1 MTEFRLNDTIVFL
14 KQNEEP
20 LLGSI
25 SFKKPA
31 SPHSI
36 ITINGIGKTVHV
48 PLNQI
53 KLALFKLS
61 SQVWGM
67 IWKNKMYFDLDKSEF
82 NYWNETTS
90 KIASHEL
97 KTNSIPLER
106 R

>member
-1 MTEFRLNDTIVFL
+1 MTELRLNDTIVFL

-25 SFKKPA
+25 SYKKPA

-36 ITINGIGKTVHV
+36 ITIKSIGKTVHV
-48 PLNQI
+48 PLDQI
-53 KLALFKLS
+53 ELALFRLNP
-61 SQVWGM
+61 QVWGM
-67 IWKNKMYFDLDKSEF
+67 IWKNKMCFDLDKDEC
-82 NYWNETTS
+82 NYWNKTTS

>member
-1 MTEFRLNDTIVFL
+1 MTELRLNDTIVFL

-25 SFKKPA
+25 SYKKPA

-36 ITINGIGKTVHV
+36 ITIKSLGKAVHV
-48 PLNQI
+48 PLDQI
-53 KLALFKLS
+53 KLALFKLNP
-61 SQVWGM
+61 QVWGM
-67 IWKNKMYFDLDKSEF
+67 IWNNKMYFDFDKGEC
-82 NYWNETTS
+82 NYWNKITS
-90 KIASHEL
+90 KIAFHEL